1 MSKDLIG
8 IARSRSPA
16 YASRK
21 GWALG
26 LLGLACGAACSA
38 CGESDGGPVPAS
50 DAAADTLDAGF
61 EADVSRPDAE
71 AGTDVGPDATD
82 ADADADA
89 PWDGKPDGC
98 DAMAPHP
105 AVPEGWERWNG
116 WSCDCPLFLP
126 GTTGQMPPPIEWEPC
141 KETVTAGLSCRRMKH
156 TWNETGPN
164 TLSFFPKMSIDPT
177 SGAPLLSFGRLFYEG
192 NPDVV
197 YRIVAEADGPVRN
210 AFMKVNPAG
219 KGCGVYEEALNE
231 GRYVSRA
238 YGDTWDG
245 PVTDPNVPLVEGAVA
260 GHVGETEPSTVL
272 KLPPGLPSTWS
283 ASSQWLV
290 QWTNTQ
296 VAWSWD
302 LKSKHTIYDPATDPD
317 HLPGWRPFPIGED
330 VMVEVGDGRP
340 AGVMTWN
347 VNDGLRPLI
356 RWYGD
361 ANQAAGNFGTD
372 GKDMVWT
379 YVAGKDLGSAKYET
393 MSVMTV
399 PFSTSA
405 AEVEATSRRLRSD
418 VKGFEPDG
426 WVVGCG
432 YAARGV
438 GLSAPLNNALFIVRL
453 SDGVSW
459 TLPGRL
465 APNGEHWGNVLGITC
480 DEVFATMAE
489 DTIVRLLRF
498 RLDSL
503 GPGTPP
509 D

>member
-1 MSKDLIG
+1 
-8 IARSRSPA
+8 
-16 YASRK
+16 
-21 GWALG
+21 
-26 LLGLACGAACSA
+26 
-38 CGESDGGPVPAS
+38 
-50 DAAADTLDAGF
+50 
-61 EADVSRPDAE
+61 
-71 AGTDVGPDATD
+71 
-82 ADADADA
+82 
-89 PWDGKPDGC
+89 
-98 DAMAPHP
+98 
-105 AVPEGWERWNG
+105 
-116 WSCDCPLFLP
+116 
-126 GTTGQMPPPIEWEPC
+126 
-141 KETVTAGLSCRRMKH
+141 MKH

-164 TLSFFPKMSIDPT
+164 TLSAFPKMSMDPS
-177 SGAPLLSFGRLFYEG
+177 SGAPLLAFGQLFHEG
-192 NPDVV
+192 NQDV
-197 YRIVAEADGPVRN
+197 RQTIIAEADGQVRN
-210 AFMKVNPAG
+210 AFLQVNPLM
-219 KGCGVYEEALNE
+219 KGCEFTTEPAVGGLFALR
-231 GRYVSRA
+231 GL
-238 YGDTWDG
+238 GDTWDG
-245 PVTDPNVPLVEGAVA
+245 NLSDPSVPEGIIA
-260 GHVGETEPSTVL
+260 GRVGEPYPQVVL
-272 KLPPGLPSTWS
+272 KLPASTLHSTWS
-283 ASSQWLV
+283 VSSQWIV
-290 QWTNTQ
+290 QWFSPQ

-317 HLPGWRPFPIGED
+317 NLPGWRPFPIGED

-379 YVAGKDLGSAKYET
+379 YVAGKDLGGAMYEA
-393 MSVMTV
+393 MSVMTA

-405 AEVEATSRRLRSD
+405 TEVEATSRRLRSD

>member
-16 YASRK
+16 LASRK
-21 GWALG
+21 GWVLG
-26 LLGLACGAACSA
+26 VLGLACGAACSA
-38 CGESDGGPVPAS
+38 CGESEGGTVPAS
-50 DAAADTLDAGF
+50 DAAADIVDVSS
-61 EADVSRPDAE
+61 EADVTRPDAE
-71 AGTDVGPDATD
+71 AGTDVGPDVTD
-82 ADADADA
+82 TGDA

-302 LKSKHTIYDPATDPD
+302 LKSKHTVYDPATDPD

-393 MSVMTV
+393 MSVMTA

-480 DEVFATMAE
+480 DEVFATM
-489 DTIVRLLRF
+489 DTDLTVRILRL